1 MSIIDGLLKLDGS
14 DGSLKKMTASEENYL
29 AHQSGLQL
37 ADAGVGEVASITT
50 TSSGNATVGTYT
62 NTTMDGNV
70 GDHDASAR
78 NVTTTNTVI
87 YQVEGTAATSGGS
100 YFQPV
105 IFDKSDTKTIKVV
118 NDTEMAVVVDRLL
131 LTIFANDYA
140 GTYKLGSSAP
150 SSDYS
155 AHISNVFSDTR
166 ADGTTVNY
174 SIYKR
179 DTFTEPTKISP
190 MRLLN
195 SSGDLQAMT
204 PTQIKYTFGQVAKT
218 RIMNGSAGVGTYQL
232 RSSAQGVPTDSGTW
246 VAKGTATDIRNTL
259 ADQNYTRDSTDN
271 FAGNY
276 SGAAYQTFYQTSY
289 QGEYDG
295 NYSGQYVGNYL
306 GNYDGSG
313 DFTRNALETYSV
325 DYDGNYD
332 GASSGF
338 ETAYVGNYEAEY
350 VGNFIGNYDGVY
362 QRTSTRTSTSNY
374 TADYGGYTADYTGTY
389 EGNYDGE
396 YDGNYTRD
404 STTARF
410 IGNYVSNFTRT
421 STRAQEETFTRQ
433 SIVNYSGINENLGV
447 TVYSQVSF
455 QGDFVGTYTGNF
467 VGDYAND
474 YIGDYIAQFLGN
486 FERVYTS
493 NYIPTYVGTYSG
505 QYVGDYTGNYEGGA
519 DYIGGY
525 AGNYDGEY
533 IGDFIGDFTSNYVSN
548 YTADYS
554 GDYTGNFV
562 GNYAGSTIQSGV
574 QTIETY
580 TLYVR
585 TA

>member
-1 MSIIDGLLKLDGS
+1 MSITDGLLKLDGS

-29 AHQSGLQL
+29 AHQAGLQL

-78 NVTTTNTVI
+78 NVTTTNTTI
-87 YQVEGTAATSGGS
+87 YQKEGTAATSGGS

-118 NDTEMAVVVDRLL
+118 NDTEMNVVVDRLL

-150 SSDYS
+150 SGDYS
-155 AHISNVFSDTR
+155 VHISNVFADTR

-174 SIYKR
+174 NIYKR
-179 DTFTEPTKISP
+179 DTFSEPTKISP

-204 PTQIKYTFGQVAKT
+204 PAQIKYTFGQVAKT

-259 ADQNYTRDSTDN
+259 ADQNYTRDSTSN
-271 FAGNY
+271 FEGNY
-276 SGAAYQTFYQTSY
+276 EGAFGGDYT
-289 QGEYDG
+289 GNYDG
-295 NYSGQYVGNYL
+295 NYSGAHFDGDYATFYAGQYTGDYQVIDVDGFL
-306 GNYDGSG
+306 GNYSSEANYIGHYNADYEGTYVG
-313 DFTRNALETYSV
+313 DYLGTFLGDYEVEYTGEFTRVSQVVFGAGSHT
-325 DYDGNYD
+325 D
-332 GASSGF
+332 GASWSSL
-338 ETAYVGNYEAEY
+338 T
-350 VGNFIGNYDGVY
+350 
-362 QRTSTRTSTSNY
+362 
-374 TADYGGYTADYTGTY
+374 
-389 EGNYDGE
+389 
-396 YDGNYTRD
+396 
-404 STTARF
+404 
-410 IGNYVSNFTRT
+410 
-421 STRAQEETFTRQ
+421 
-433 SIVNYSGINENLGV
+433 VN
-447 TVYSQVSF
+447 
-455 QGDFVGTYTGNF
+455 
-467 VGDYAND
+467 
-474 YIGDYIAQFLGN
+474 
-486 FERVYTS
+486 
-493 NYIPTYVGTYSG
+493 
-505 QYVGDYTGNYEGGA
+505 YTGNYEGGYLG
-519 DYIGGY
+519 DYE
-525 AGNYDGEY
+525 GNYDSSEYGRDYDGAEYIGTFEGNYDGGADYLGNYSGDYESNYQAVYDGNYNVAYTGDYEPHYQGMFTGEY
-533 IGDFIGDFTSNYVSN
+533 IGDYARDFV
-548 YTADYS
+548 

-562 GNYAGSTIQSGV
+562 GNYSGSTIQSGV

>member
-29 AHQSGLQL
+29 AHQAGLQL
-37 ADAGVGEVASITT
+37 ADAGPAQIASITSS
-50 TSSGNATVGTYT
+50 SSGNATVGTYT

-78 NVTTTNTVI
+78 NVTTTNTTI
-87 YQVEGTAATSGGS
+87 YQVEGTASTTGGN

-118 NDTEMAVVVDRLL
+118 NDTEMAVIVDRLL
-131 LTIFANDYA
+131 LTVFANDYA

-150 SSDYS
+150 SGDYS
-155 AHISNVFSDTR
+155 AHLSNVFSDTR

-195 SSGDLQAMT
+195 SSGDLQAMK
-204 PTQIKYTFGQVAKT
+204 PAQIKYTFGQVAKT

-289 QGEYDG
+289 QGIYEG
-295 NYSGQYVGNYL
+295 NYSGQYDGNYV

-313 DFTRNALETYSV
+313 TFTRNALETYSV
-325 DYDGNYD
+325 AFEGNFE
-332 GASSGF
+332 GNPFGF
-338 ETAYVGNYEAEY
+338 ETAYVGNYESEY
-350 VGNFIGNYDGVY
+350 IGNFIGNYAGEY
-362 QRTSTRTSTSNY
+362 TRNSTRESTRVS
-374 TADYGGYTADYTGTY
+374 TVDFGGYTADYTGNY

-404 STTARF
+404 STTVRF
-410 IGNYVSNFTRT
+410 IGDYEQNFTRT
-421 STRAQEETFTRQ
+421 STRDEDETFTRV
-433 SIVNYSGINENLGV
+433 SVVNYSGINGDGE

-455 QGDFVGTYTGNF
+455 QGDYVGTYTGNF
-467 VGDYAND
+467 VGNYVGDYE
-474 YIGDYIAQFLGN
+474 GDYIAQFLGN

-493 NYIPTYVGTYSG
+493 NYIPDYAGDYTG
-505 QYVGDYTGNYEGGA
+505 QYVGDYTGDYEGGA
-519 DYIGGY
+519 DYLGVY
-525 AGNYDGEY
+525 TGNYDGEY
-533 IGDFIGDFTSNYVSN
+533 IGDFEGDFTSNYVSN

-562 GNYAGSTIQSGV
+562 GNYSGSTIQSGV

>member
-1 MSIIDGLLKLDGS
+1 MSITDGLLKLDGS

-29 AHQSGLQL
+29 AHQAGLQL

-78 NVTTTNTVI
+78 NVTTTNTTI
-87 YQVEGTAATSGGS
+87 YQKEGTAATSGGS

-118 NDTEMAVVVDRLL
+118 NDTEMNVVVDRLL

-150 SSDYS
+150 SGDYS
-155 AHISNVFSDTR
+155 VHISNVFADTR

-174 SIYKR
+174 NIYKR
-179 DTFTEPTKISP
+179 DTFSEPTKISP

-204 PTQIKYTFGQVAKT
+204 PAQIKYTFGQVAKT

-259 ADQNYTRDSTDN
+259 ADQNYTRDSTSN
-271 FAGNY
+271 FEGNY
-276 SGAAYQTFYQTSY
+276 EGAFGGDYT
-289 QGEYDG
+289 GNYDG
-295 NYSGQYVGNYL
+295 NYSGAHFDGDYATFYAGQYTGDYQLIDVDGFL
-306 GNYDGSG
+306 GNYSSEANYIGTYQPDYVADYVG
-313 DFTRNALETYSV
+313 DYLGTFLGDYEVEYTGEFTRVSQVVFGAGSHS
-325 DYDGNYD
+325 D
-332 GASSGF
+332 GASWGD
-338 ETAYVGNYEAEY
+338 A
-350 VGNFIGNYDGVY
+350 
-362 QRTSTRTSTSNY
+362 
-374 TADYGGYTADYTGTY
+374 
-389 EGNYDGE
+389 
-396 YDGNYTRD
+396 
-404 STTARF
+404 
-410 IGNYVSNFTRT
+410 
-421 STRAQEETFTRQ
+421 
-433 SIVNYSGINENLGV
+433 
-447 TVYSQVSF
+447 TV
-455 QGDFVGTYTGNF
+455 
-467 VGDYAND
+467 
-474 YIGDYIAQFLGN
+474 
-486 FERVYTS
+486 
-493 NYIPTYVGTYSG
+493 
-505 QYVGDYTGNYEGGA
+505 DYTGNYEGGYLG
-519 DYIGGY
+519 DYE
-525 AGNYDGEY
+525 GNYDSSEYGRDYEGAFYLTTFEGNYDGGADYLGNYSGDYESNYQAVYDGNYNVAYTGDYEPHYQGMFTGEY
-533 IGDFIGDFTSNYVSN
+533 IGDYARDFV
-548 YTADYS
+548 

-562 GNYAGSTIQSGV
+562 GNYSGSTIQSGV

>member
-29 AHQSGLQL
+29 AHQ
-37 ADAGVGEVASITT
+37 AGIKLGEAGEAQVASITT
-50 TSSGNATVGTYT
+50 SSSGNATVGTYT

-78 NVTTTNTVI
+78 NVTTTNTTI
-87 YQVEGTAATSGGS
+87 YQKEGTAPTDGGN

-118 NDTEMAVVVDRLL
+118 NDAEMAVIVDRLL

-259 ADQNYTRDSTDN
+259 ADQNYTRDSTDS

-295 NYSGQYVGNYL
+295 NYTGQYVGNYA

-313 DFTRNALETYSV
+313 TFTRNALENYMV
-325 DYDGNYD
+325 DYEGNFD
-332 GASSGF
+332 GASPGDAGGGF
-338 ETAYVGNYEAEY
+338 EVIYVGNYESDY
-350 VGNFIGNYDGVY
+350 IGNFIGNYDGVY
-362 QRTSTRTSTSNY
+362 QRTSTV
-374 TADYGGYTADYTGTY
+374 AA
-389 EGNYDGE
+389 
-396 YDGNYTRD
+396 
-404 STTARF
+404 
-410 IGNYVSNFTRT
+410 
-421 STRAQEETFTRQ
+421 EETFQRVTV
-433 SIVNYSGINENLGV
+433 INYSGVIGDGS
-447 TVYSQVSF
+447 TVYSQVSYT
-455 QGDFVGTYTGNF
+455 GDYTGTYTGNY
-467 VGDYAND
+467 VGDYE
-474 YIGDYIAQFLGN
+474 GQFTRDLTSNFIGN
-486 FERVYTS
+486 FERNYTA
-493 NYIPTYVGTYSG
+493 NYVPTYVGTYEEH
-505 QYVGDYTGNYEGGA
+505 YTGDYTGNYVGGA
-519 DYIGGY
+519 DYIGVY
-525 AGNYDGEY
+525 SGNYDGEY

-548 YTADYS
+548 YTANYT
-554 GDYTGNFV
+554 GDYLGNFV

>member
-29 AHQSGLQL
+29 AHQAGLQL

-78 NVTTTNTVI
+78 NVTSTNTTI

-100 YFQPV
+100 YIQPV

-140 GTYKLGSSAP
+140 GTYKIGSSAP
-150 SSDYS
+150 SGDYS

-190 MRLLN
+190 IRLLN

-204 PTQIKYTFGQVAKT
+204 PAQIKYTFGQVAKT

-259 ADQNYTRDSTDN
+259 ADENYTRDSTSN
-271 FAGNY
+271 FEGNY
-276 SGAAYQTFYQTSY
+276 SGAAYEAAYQSDYVGQYDGNYDVAYAGNYAGNYDGSGTFTRNDLESY
-289 QGEYDG
+289 ATDYDG
-295 NYSGQYVGNYL
+295 NYSGSAFAGDYIGQYDVDYTPNYVGEFLGNYEVDYTGEYTRVSQVVFGAGSHTDGASWGDATVDYTGNYEGAYLGDYL
-306 GNYDGSG
+306 GNYESEYTGAVFAG
-313 DFTRNALETYSV
+313 T
-325 DYDGNYD
+325 YDGN
-332 GASSGF
+332 
-338 ETAYVGNYEAEY
+338 YVGNYEPDY
-350 VGNFIGNYDGVY
+350 VGNY
-362 QRTSTRTSTSNY
+362 QS
-374 TADYGGYTADYTGTY
+374 D
-389 EGNYDGE
+389 
-396 YDGNYTRD
+396 
-404 STTARF
+404 
-410 IGNYVSNFTRT
+410 
-421 STRAQEETFTRQ
+421 
-433 SIVNYSGINENLGV
+433 
-447 TVYSQVSF
+447 
-455 QGDFVGTYTGNF
+455 
-467 VGDYAND
+467 
-474 YIGDYIAQFLGN
+474 
-486 FERVYTS
+486 
-493 NYIPTYVGTYSG
+493 
-505 QYVGDYTGNYEGGA
+505 YVGDYTGNYSGGA
-519 DYIGGY
+519 DYIGEY
-525 AGNYDGEY
+525 AGDYTGEFVGNYEGNY
-533 IGDFIGDFTSNYVSN
+533 TSNYVSN
-548 YTADYS
+548 YVADYV

>member
-1 MSIIDGLLKLDGS
+1 MSITDGLLKLDGS

-29 AHQSGLQL
+29 AHQAGLQL

-78 NVTTTNTVI
+78 NVTTTNTTI
-87 YQVEGTAATSGGS
+87 YQKEGTAATSGGS

-118 NDTEMAVVVDRLL
+118 NDTEMNVVVDRLL

-150 SSDYS
+150 SGDYS
-155 AHISNVFSDTR
+155 VHISNVFADTR

-174 SIYKR
+174 NIYKR
-179 DTFTEPTKISP
+179 DTFSEPTKISP

-204 PTQIKYTFGQVAKT
+204 PAQIKYTFGQVAKT

-259 ADQNYTRDSTDN
+259 ADQNYTRDSTSN
-271 FAGNY
+271 FEGNY
-276 SGAAYQTFYQTSY
+276 EGAFGGDYT
-289 QGEYDG
+289 GNYDG
-295 NYSGQYVGNYL
+295 NYSGAHFDGDYATFYAGQYTGDYQLIDVDGFL
-306 GNYDGSG
+306 GNYSSEANYIGTYQPDYVADYVG
-313 DFTRNALETYSV
+313 DYLGTFLGDYEVEYTGEFTRVSQVVFGAGSHS
-325 DYDGNYD
+325 D
-332 GASSGF
+332 GASWGD
-338 ETAYVGNYEAEY
+338 A
-350 VGNFIGNYDGVY
+350 
-362 QRTSTRTSTSNY
+362 
-374 TADYGGYTADYTGTY
+374 
-389 EGNYDGE
+389 
-396 YDGNYTRD
+396 
-404 STTARF
+404 
-410 IGNYVSNFTRT
+410 
-421 STRAQEETFTRQ
+421 
-433 SIVNYSGINENLGV
+433 
-447 TVYSQVSF
+447 TV
-455 QGDFVGTYTGNF
+455 
-467 VGDYAND
+467 
-474 YIGDYIAQFLGN
+474 
-486 FERVYTS
+486 
-493 NYIPTYVGTYSG
+493 
-505 QYVGDYTGNYEGGA
+505 DYTGNYEGGYLG
-519 DYIGGY
+519 DYE
-525 AGNYDGEY
+525 GNYDSSEYGRDYEGAFYLGDFEGNYDGGADYLGNYSGDYESNYQAVYDGNYNVAYTGDYEPHYQGMFTGEY
-533 IGDFIGDFTSNYVSN
+533 IGDYARDFV
-548 YTADYS
+548 

-562 GNYAGSTIQSGV
+562 GNYSGSTIQSGV